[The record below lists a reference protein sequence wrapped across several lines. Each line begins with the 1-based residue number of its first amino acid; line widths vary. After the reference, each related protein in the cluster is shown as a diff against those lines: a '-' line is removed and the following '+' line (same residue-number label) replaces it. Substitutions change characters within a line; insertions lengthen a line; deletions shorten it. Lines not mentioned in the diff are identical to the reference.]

1 MSKVKDKKISVI
13 IPAYNS
19 KKTIERCLNSILS
32 QSYTNFEILVIN
44 DGSTDTTSKVLEKY
58 QNVKNIKIFNQSN
71 QGVSR
76 SRNLG
81 ISNAE
86 GDYIAFVDA
95 DDYVEKE
102 YLQDLLNGMKEDVD
116 LSIVGLKHIYP
127 QDPDKRREETY
138 YDGKFSSTEVL
149 NFLFFN
155 NGPQGYLWNKLWRKE
170 IISNN
175 HLALDPEINI
185 LEDAQFT
192 VKYLLHARKVNIQ
205 NKRDYCYVHEGDTLT
220 SGMSFT
226 KQNTKY
232 ISTYETMIKS
242 MKDTIKVVDINGN
255 FENKSAL
262 EARLGLIERDYLRHL
277 LVYGN
282 LPQNKENHQ
291 RYSRTKKQLF
301 SRQKVILKNKFL
313 GKKEKVMF
321 LCTLYTPAAIK
332 LLDTA
337 RRS

>member
-1 MSKVKDKKISVI
+1 MNKVKDNKISVI

-19 KKTIERCLNSILS
+19 QKTIERCINSILS
-32 QSYTNFEILVIN
+32 QSYTNFEVLVIN
-44 DGSTDTTSKVLEKY
+44 DGSTDSTPQLLEKY
-58 QNVKNIKIFNQSN
+58 QNIDNIKIFNQSN

-86 GDYIAFVDA
+86 GEYIAFVDA
-95 DDYVEKE
+95 DDYVEKH
-102 YLQDLLNGMKEDVD
+102 YLQDLVNGMDEDTD
-116 LSIVGLKHIYP
+116 LSIIGLKHIYP
-127 QDPDKRREETY
+127 QTPDKRREETY
-138 YDGKFSSTEVL
+138 FEGKFSSTEVL

-170 IISNN
+170 IIYKNDLS
-175 HLALDPEINI
+175 LDPEINI

-192 VKYLLHARKVNIQ
+192 VRYLLNSRKVTIQ
-205 NKRDYCYVHEGDTLT
+205 NKRDYCYVHDGQTLT

-226 KQNTKY
+226 KQNTTY

-242 MKDTIKVVDINGN
+242 MQDTVKFIGNGRS
-255 FENKSAL
+255 ENKQAVQ
-262 EARLGLIERDYLRHL
+262 ARLGLIERDYLRHL

-282 LPQNKENHQ
+282 LHQNKANRQ
-291 RYSRTKKQLF
+291 RYMDIRKQLF
-301 SRQKVILKNKFL
+301 SFQKVILKNRYL
-313 GKKEKVMF
+313 NKKEKAML
-321 LCTLYTPAAIK
+321 LCTLYTPLVIK